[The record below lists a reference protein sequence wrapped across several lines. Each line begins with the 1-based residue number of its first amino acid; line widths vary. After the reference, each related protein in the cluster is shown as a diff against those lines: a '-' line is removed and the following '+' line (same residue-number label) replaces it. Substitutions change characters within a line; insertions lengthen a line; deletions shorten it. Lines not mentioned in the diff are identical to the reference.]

1 MAKPVIVVGDG
12 WGALSSVAH
21 LLSQDKGDA
30 QEIIWLAGSVSRALS
45 PLPTVHLGFAKLAR
59 HFGVEI
65 GDRHVS
71 NGRNAYSTYL
81 REFKNK
87 AFREPTFSKGDS
99 IEQALEENLWGPEQ
113 KIALLTEDRFELS
126 AAEIEESLR
135 AKIRAAE
142 FSHLRRIEG
151 NAFAGVK
158 TADGSVQT
166 VVLASGEEFECERVI
181 FCDRWSLLPKIHG
194 LPKGLSF
201 TRSREPHGLLQ
212 ATFNHAVAVG
222 VGVLEGFF
230 ATMNREA
237 GEEFDRHVWGYFSAD
252 GKQSFWTIC
261 LATTEV
267 EDNHEIAKK
276 LRRMKS
282 TLDKMFT
289 GASWIPHAEKGFMA
303 NVSDEQVRFEESLIF
318 AEGKVPTEI
327 IGIEG
332 AENLNFVTDGYG
344 PANAFEQVLR
354 LLGTTSALDVEIPVS
369 EVASS
374 SSESA
379 NESVHELAH
388 EPGFFLPDHDNAQ
401 GDIRADSQANHQN
414 NN

>member
-12 WGALSSVAH
+12 WGAVSSVAH
-21 LLSQDKGDA
+21 LLSQNA
-30 QEIIWLAGSVSRALS
+30 SQEIIWIAGSVSRALS

-59 HFGVEI
+59 HFGVEM
-65 GDRHVS
+65 GLNHVM
-71 NGRNAYSTYL
+71 NGRNAYATYL

-87 AFREPTFSKGDS
+87 AFREPIFSKGDDR
-99 IEQALEENLWGPEQ
+99 EQALEENLWGPEQ
-113 KIALLTEDRFELS
+113 KVALLTDERFELS

-135 AKIRAAE
+135 AKIIGAE
-142 FSHLRRIEG
+142 FSGLRRIEG
-151 NAFAGVK
+151 NACSGLRI
-158 TADGSVQT
+158 ADGLVQA
-166 VVLASGEEFECERVI
+166 VVLASGEEFECSRVI
-181 FCDRWSLLPKIHG
+181 FCDRWALLPKIQG

-201 TRSREPHGLLQ
+201 SRSREPHGLLQ
-212 ATFNHAVAVG
+212 ATFNHTIAVG

-261 LATTEV
+261 LATDEV

-289 GASWIPHAEKGFMA
+289 GTSWVPNAEKGFMA
-303 NVSDEQVRFEESLIF
+303 NVSDEQVRFEEALIF
-318 AEGKVPTEI
+318 SEGKIPTEI

-332 AENLNFVTDGYG
+332 AENLNFITDGYG
-344 PANAFEQVLR
+344 PAHAFEQVVR
-354 LLGTTSALDVEIPVS
+354 LLGNSPAFEVEIPAAEIGSSMQS
-369 EVASS
+369 EYFMADHGQNAP
-374 SSESA
+374 EQSA
-379 NESVHELAH
+379 DL
-388 EPGFFLPDHDNAQ
+388 
-401 GDIRADSQANHQN
+401 
-414 NN
+414 